1 MSCARR
7 IRQEAMIDG
16 RQDPE
21 ATTEAEKAQEAGL
34 TPPEPIELRGAAQD
48 SPGEG
53 PQQER
58 SQLEARFRRFRPDR
72 ADRLIRPDEERFR
85 QALLLGGLGDSQRH
99 IVRNRRQWRGGYG
112 RARASVG

>member
-48 SPGEG
+48 SHGEG
-53 PQQER
+53 P
-58 SQLEARFRRFRPDR
+58 
-72 ADRLIRPDEERFR
+72 
-85 QALLLGGLGDSQRH
+85 
-99 IVRNRRQWRGGYG
+99 
-112 RARASVG
+112 